1 MCAKKYYPAP
11 SHLFMRTP
19 HACKR
24 MSRMTEA
31 WLTLPGRA
39 AELEGQVPTAMA
51 PPWGTRAAFA
61 AVVTPVGASN
71 LSRLPLPWETRLDKQ
86 MSTSSKTGIGGR
98 LSI

>member
-31 WLTLPGRA
+31 WLTLPGPQKGA
-39 AELEGQVPTAMA
+39 AELEGQVPTA
-51 PPWGTRAAFA
+51 T
-61 AVVTPVGASN
+61 
-71 LSRLPLPWETRLDKQ
+71 SRP
-86 MSTSSKTGIGGR
+86 
-98 LSI
+98 